1 MFTTALGLPDLTEAQ
16 RSNVLTLRSDWTN
29 AWTSIC
35 RELIAI
41 ERDAAN
47 PGLPMDGEFDM
58 AAMQKKQSERKR
70 VRFVRTEA
78 DERAARKLLE
88 LLTPEQATAVG
99 ELPEAPTSN
108 FPIEF
113 GDLEMIIGG

>member
-16 RSNVLTLRSDWTN
+16 RSAVEKLRSDWSN
-29 AWTSIC
+29 AWTDVC

-70 VRFVRTEA
+70 VRFVRTEV

-88 LLTPEQATAVG
+88 RLTPEQATAVG

-113 GDLEMIIGG
+113 GDLEMFIGG